1 MPFDNPIGIDN
12 DKSGP
17 YIGKDLVFAISYHQ
31 IAKYFGLIKNIHL
44 AHVMIEFTLWHLKRI
59 FEICGNLEFAIGGV
73 CLILNLIILQ
83 NFVRKGLKVRNIKVF
98 IWWR

>member
-44 AHVMIEFTLWHLKRI
+44 AHVMIEFTLWHLR
-59 FEICGNLEFAIGGV
+59 
-73 CLILNLIILQ
+73 
-83 NFVRKGLKVRNIKVF
+83 
-98 IWWR
+98 